1 MADLNALDGYT
12 SVHLDY
18 ETLTPAQLATAVV
31 EPVSTTGLATTY
43 YMIPTQ
49 DLPLVDGLRDIP
61 GIGNAM
67 ADLIQPDM
75 RVLVDMG
82 YNYNGDADVPTQAD
96 FGIPNYDYTAIFNDL
111 NLGMSQGITAAEVDL
126 GLLPS
131 SDMPDIYP
139 FVPYVPGDTATATS
153 PTNFIVPDSGSSVDP
168 LQSLLPGL
176 DTSALSGDL
185 SAFSTDLS
193 TALSNLTPDFTT
205 TGLDSLLTSFLGL
218 F

>member
-1 MADLNALDGYT
+1 VEPT
-12 SVHLDY
+12 SV
-18 ETLTPAQLATAVV
+18 A
-31 EPVSTTGLATTY
+31 GLATTY

-49 DLPLVDGLRDIP
+49 DMPLLDPIREIP
-61 GIGNAM
+61 GIGNAI
-67 ADLIQPDM
+67 ADFYQPEL

-82 YNYNGDADVPTQAD
+82 YNYTDFNANVPTPAD
-96 FGIPNYDYTAIFNDL
+96 FGIPNYDYTNIFNDL

-131 SDMPDIYP
+131 SDLPDIYP
-139 FVPYVPGDTATATS
+139 YVPYVPGSTTVPNPDLIAPDGTS
-153 PTNFIVPDSGSSVDP
+153 SFE
-168 LQSLLPGL
+168 SLLPGL
-176 DTSALSGDL
+176 DTASLSGDF

-205 TGLDSLLTSFLGL
+205 SGLDSMLTSFLGL